1 MRSIY
6 MLHPKYQ
13 MQAKIHLQVPNEC
26 TFSRPFEDHKIEHDL
41 HSSVKILHAYYA
53 TKFEVLKSQSYT
65 DVSAGWKRQMEL
77 LRILHPVLLMFYL
90 QAWVYSS
97 TDTYVNLVSMSNPTQ
112 LELKGN
118 RKDCIEIT
126 ITFRELHWLLKSGA
140 HPLVQYLHS

>member
-1 MRSIY
+1 ME
-6 MLHPKYQ
+6 KTNGTAQ
-13 MQAKIHLQVPNEC
+13 N
-26 TFSRPFEDHKIEHDL
+26 
-41 HSSVKILHAYYA
+41 
-53 TKFEVLKSQSYT
+53 
-65 DVSAGWKRQMEL
+65 SAPGTVD
-77 LRILHPVLLMFYL
+77 VLLASTR

-97 TDTYVNLVSMSNPTQ
+97 TDTYVNFVSMSNPTQ